1 MGVYFR
7 TKEGRQGMLDVA
19 MMLRSENLVPYKV
32 QDGNV
37 LFTGPDG
44 QDGMFSVADWAVQN
58 GYSVDKIDGF
68 NTPPTALDIPPTDM
82 TKLDQSVWY
91 MDGAKMDALSE
102 LFPQALKLD
111 DGRVVV
117 LDRDG
122 LWKTMWSDTWSPD
135 QPYPSYEDRVISG
148 EAPDTRLAMRSA
160 GIAFLFGLSG
170 VDPKVKNGDIK
181 PESIGKMLKAIA
193 RNAPLETQVSLGK
206 LMEQTTGLDQW
217 KFASAINYSND
228 LELWLKKVSKQTTF
242 DFRMMQSEH
251 AELLVAALH
260 KLSFKDF
267 MDSMNALMKLEETN
281 GLVINAKEAAME
293 FLSMLHSM
301 DVIRDLSRITGL
313 EEWKQQAED
322 LVDETKLPPM
332 PSFVPRLVKLLQYV
346 MPMAREK
353 ALMVAKGKR
362 GLKAI
367 TSLMV
372 LIDACI
378 YSLSDVPDSTAKQ
391 KMMMV
396 LKGYQTK
403 LESKLA
409 TSYHPINDKKGV
421 KANAFMQAKGIYVD
435 KRETVYKI
443 IQTPKEMWAKTIM
456 AKLREEPNIHAFYDI
471 LPDFMAELLQSFVAM
486 DVAYDMQPWIDTNY
500 QDRILDNFATM
511 QDAYG
516 PPPPEYGY
524 LANNSPRASLN
535 IIDTLA
541 TAAGMIGALPD
552 EQRRA
557 ILRHPVMF
565 ANMMQ
570 MIQTASIGREI
581 GAVEILKQMGI
592 NDPYKSPSSD
602 QIWRD
607 PNQVQAEN
615 DQVSNFIMDMMNKQS
630 MQQDQQRL
638 DQEAQMAQNQ
648 QGTMQ
653 EPEQGGEA
661 QMPPDQMPGAGGK
674 ASKSS
679 APGSGAA
686 NGAMASVMSAMGG
699 K

>member
-1 MGVYFR
+1 
-7 TKEGRQGMLDVA
+7 
-19 MMLRSENLVPYKV
+19 
-32 QDGNV
+32 
-37 LFTGPDG
+37 
-44 QDGMFSVADWAVQN
+44 
-58 GYSVDKIDGF
+58 
-68 NTPPTALDIPPTDM
+68 
-82 TKLDQSVWY
+82 
-91 MDGAKMDALSE
+91 
-102 LFPQALKLD
+102 
-111 DGRVVV
+111 
-117 LDRDG
+117 
-122 LWKTMWSDTWSPD
+122 
-135 QPYPSYEDRVISG
+135 
-148 EAPDTRLAMRSA
+148 
-160 GIAFLFGLSG
+160 
-170 VDPKVKNGDIK
+170 
-181 PESIGKMLKAIA
+181 
-193 RNAPLETQVSLGK
+193 
-206 LMEQTTGLDQW
+206 
-217 KFASAINYSND
+217 
-228 LELWLKKVSKQTTF
+228 
-242 DFRMMQSEH
+242 
-251 AELLVAALH
+251 
-260 KLSFKDF
+260 
-267 MDSMNALMKLEETN
+267 
-281 GLVINAKEAAME
+281 
-293 FLSMLHSM
+293 
-301 DVIRDLSRITGL
+301 
-313 EEWKQQAED
+313 
-322 LVDETKLPPM
+322 
-332 PSFVPRLVKLLQYV
+332 
-346 MPMAREK
+346 
-353 ALMVAKGKR
+353 
-362 GLKAI
+362 
-367 TSLMV
+367 
-372 LIDACI
+372 
-378 YSLSDVPDSTAKQ
+378 
-391 KMMMV
+391 
-396 LKGYQTK
+396 
-403 LESKLA
+403 
-409 TSYHPINDKKGV
+409 
-421 KANAFMQAKGIYVD
+421 
-435 KRETVYKI
+435 
-443 IQTPKEMWAKTIM
+443 M